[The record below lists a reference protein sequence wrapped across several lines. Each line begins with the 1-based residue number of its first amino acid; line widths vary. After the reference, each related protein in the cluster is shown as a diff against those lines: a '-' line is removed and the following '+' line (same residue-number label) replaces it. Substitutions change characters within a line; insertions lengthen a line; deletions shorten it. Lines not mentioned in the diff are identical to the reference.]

1 MRAPTY
7 MNFSG
12 GGSPLIPVHHSVVR
26 NQKELIETPV
36 LPSFSFRLYGKEGMY
51 NEPRPWNRGINLRHV
66 KLLLPFPEVAS

>member
-1 MRAPTY
+1 MRALCN
-7 MNFSG
+7 MNFFR

-36 LPSFSFRLYGKEGMY
+36 LPAFSFRLYGIEGMF

-66 KLLLPFPEVAS
+66 KILLPFPEVAS